1 LTTIGIYARTLR
13 NKAAIECLQ
22 NLVQYLYQS
31 GISIFFHESLDKTMA
46 ETKISIE
53 EPYEV
58 FTTEDIQQSKF
69 DYLLCIGGDG
79 TMLDTLT
86 IVRDTGI
93 PVLGFNTGRLGY
105 LATSNPC
112 DIKIVIDELL
122 KKSYH
127 IDKRTLLKLEADQE
141 LFGGFAYALN
151 DFVIHKKDSTSMI
164 TVHTYLNG
172 EFMNS
177 YWADGLI
184 VATPTGSS
192 AYSLSCGGPILIPK
206 SASFAITPIAPH
218 NLSVRP
224 VVIPDDTVLSF
235 EIEGRVKSYLISLDS
250 RNCSIKKGTQIAVR
264 KADFTFNLIRLS
276 NENYLDAL
284 RNKMMWGMD
293 VRN

>member
-1 LTTIGIYARTLR
+1 MNIGIYARVLK
-13 NKAAIECLQ
+13 NKVAYECLQ
-22 NLVQYLYQS
+22 NIINYLGQN
-31 GISIFFHESLDKTMA
+31 GIGIFCHEDIHKCLDESKL
-46 ETKISIE
+46 SIE
-53 EPYEV
+53 NSYDV
-58 FTTEDIQQSKF
+58 FSTDDIVQAKI

-79 TMLDTLT
+79 TMLDSLN
-86 IVRDTGI
+86 IVRETGI

-105 LATSNPC
+105 LATSNPE
-112 DIKIVIDELL
+112 DVEKVIDELI
-122 KKSYH
+122 KKSYS
-127 IDKRTLLKLEADQE
+127 IDRRSLLKLEADQE

-250 RNCSIKKGTQIAVR
+250 RSCSIKKGTQIAVR
-264 KADFTFNLIRLS
+264 KADFTFNLIRPS
-276 NENYLDAL
+276 NKNYLDAL

>member
-1 LTTIGIYARTLR
+1 MNVGLYARVLR
-13 NKAAIECLQ
+13 NKVALECLQ
-22 NLVQYLYQS
+22 NIVNYLNQNDV
-31 GISIFFHESLDKTMA
+31 GIFFHEDLHKNLDESKLSVENT
-46 ETKISIE
+46 
-53 EPYEV
+53 YEV
-58 FTTEDIQQSKF
+58 FTTDEIQQSKI

-79 TMLDTLT
+79 TMLDTLN
-86 IVRDTGI
+86 IVRDSGI

-105 LATSNPC
+105 LATSNPE
-112 DIKIVIDELL
+112 DVEKVIDELI
-122 KKSYH
+122 KKSYS
-127 IDKRTLLKLEADQE
+127 IDKRSLLKLEADQE
-141 LFGGFAYALN
+141 IFGGFAYALN

-206 SASFAITPIAPH
+206 SSSFAITPIAPH

-276 NENYLDAL
+276 NKNYLDAL

>member
-1 LTTIGIYARTLR
+1 MNVGLYARNFR
-13 NKAAIECLQ
+13 NKVAVECLQ
-22 NLVQYLYQS
+22 KLVSYLAANQIEIY
-31 GISIFFHESLDKTMA
+31 FHENLHKTLAECKVSIDERYDVFTNLDIGK
-46 ETKISIE
+46 TKI
-53 EPYEV
+53 
-58 FTTEDIQQSKF
+58 
-69 DYLLCIGGDG
+69 DYLICIGGDG
-79 TMLDTLT
+79 TMLDSLT
-86 IVRDTGI
+86 IVRETGI

-105 LATSNPC
+105 LATSDPT
-112 DIKIVIDELL
+112 DVKKVVDELI

-127 IDKRTLLKLEADQE
+127 IDKRSLLKLEADQE

-206 SASFAITPIAPH
+206 SGSFAITPIAPH

-250 RNCSIKKGTQIAVR
+250 RNSSIKKGTQIAVK
-264 KADFTFNLIRLS
+264 KADYTFNLIRLS

>member
-1 LTTIGIYARTLR
+1 MIKIGLYARVLR
-13 NKAAIECLQ
+13 NKIAVECLQ
-22 NLVQYLYQS
+22 NLASYITES
-31 GISIFFHESLDKTMA
+31 GINLFFHHSLV
-46 ETKISIE
+46 KILEDSKINIGAK
-53 EPYEV
+53 YEV
-58 FTTEDIQQSKF
+58 FTNENIVGAHL

-79 TMLDTLT
+79 TMLDSMT
-86 IVRDTGI
+86 IVKESGI

-105 LATSNPC
+105 LATSNPE
-112 DIKIVIDELL
+112 DVRHVVDELI

-127 IDKRTLLKLEADQE
+127 IDRRSILKLEADQE
-141 LFGGFAYALN
+141 LFGGFGYALN
-151 DFVIHKKDSTSMI
+151 DMVIHKKDSTSMI

-172 EFMNS
+172 EFMNT

-206 SASFAITPIAPH
+206 SSSFVITPIAPH

-235 EIEGRVKSYLISLDS
+235 EVDGRVKSYLLSLDS

-264 KADFTFNLIRLS
+264 KADFPFNLIRLS
-276 NENYLDAL
+276 KENYLDSL

-293 VRN
+293 ARN

>member
-1 LTTIGIYARTLR
+1 MRIGIYARVLK
-13 NKAAIECLQ
+13 NKIAFECLQ
-22 NLVQYLYQS
+22 NIISYSAQNGIDVILYNELND
-31 GISIFFHESLDKTMA
+31 SIRESKTM
-46 ETKISIE
+46 ID
-53 EPYEV
+53 PQLEV
-58 FTTEDIQQSKF
+58 FTTEEILQSKI

-79 TMLDTLT
+79 TMLDSMN
-86 IVRDTGI
+86 IVRESGI

-105 LATSNPC
+105 LATSNTEEVE
-112 DIKIVIDELL
+112 KVIDELI
-122 KKSYH
+122 KKSYS

-141 LFGGFAYALN
+141 LFGGFEYALN

-164 TVHTYLNG
+164 TVHSYLNG

-250 RNCSIKKGTQIAVR
+250 RSCSIKKGTQIAVR
-264 KADFTFNLIRLS
+264 KADFTFNLIRPS
-276 NENYLDAL
+276 NKNYLHAL

>member
-1 LTTIGIYARTLR
+1 MNIGLYSRVLR
-13 NKAAIECLQ
+13 NKLAVECLQ
-22 NLVQYLYQS
+22 NLMNYLGQN
-31 GISIFFHESLDKTMA
+31 GIGIYFHEDLHKN
-46 ETKISIE
+46 IIE
-53 EPYEV
+53 SKLAFENKYEV
-58 FTTEDIQQSKF
+58 FSTDEIKQAKI

-79 TMLDTLT
+79 TLLDLLN
-86 IVRDTGI
+86 IVRETGI

-105 LATSNPC
+105 LATSNPE
-112 DIKIVIDELL
+112 DVEKVIDELV
-122 KKSYH
+122 KKSYSL
-127 IDKRTLLKLEADQE
+127 DRRTILKLEADQE

-206 SASFAITPIAPH
+206 SSSFAITPIAPH

-250 RNCSIKKGTQIAVR
+250 RSCSIKKGTQIAVR
-264 KADFTFNLIRLS
+264 KANFTFNLIRLS
-276 NENYLDAL
+276 NKNYLDAL

-293 VRN
+293 ARN

>member
-1 LTTIGIYARTLR
+1 MNVGLYARVLR
-13 NKAAIECLQ
+13 TKVALECLQ
-22 NLVQYLYQS
+22 NIVNCLQQN
-31 GISIFFHESLDKTMA
+31 GISIFFHEELHKSLDDSKLSV
-46 ETKISIE
+46 ENR
-53 EPYEV
+53 YEV
-58 FTTEDIQQSKF
+58 FTSDDIKDLQIE
-69 DYLLCIGGDG
+69 YLLCIGGDG
-79 TMLDTLT
+79 TMLDTLN
-86 IVRDTGI
+86 IVRETGI
-93 PVLGFNTGRLGY
+93 PVMGFNTGRLGY
-105 LATSNPC
+105 LATSNPE
-112 DIKIVIDELL
+112 DVEKVVDELI
-122 KKSYH
+122 KKSYSL
-127 IDKRTLLKLEADQE
+127 DKRSILKLEADTE

-151 DFVIHKKDSTSMI
+151 DMVIHKRDSTSMI

-206 SASFAITPIAPH
+206 SSSFAITPIAPH

-235 EIEGRVKSYLISLDS
+235 EIEGRVKSYLISIDS
-250 RNCSIKKGTQIAVR
+250 RSCSIKKGTQIAVR
-264 KADFTFNLIRLS
+264 KADFTFNLLRLS
-276 NENYLDAL
+276 NKNYLDAL

>member
-1 LTTIGIYARTLR
+1 VSIDERYDVFTNLDIG
-13 NKAAIECLQ
+13 K
-22 NLVQYLYQS
+22 
-31 GISIFFHESLDKTMA
+31 
-46 ETKISIE
+46 TKI
-53 EPYEV
+53 
-58 FTTEDIQQSKF
+58 
-69 DYLLCIGGDG
+69 DYLICIGGDG
-79 TMLDTLT
+79 TMLDSLT
-86 IVRDTGI
+86 IVRETGI

-105 LATSNPC
+105 LATSDPT
-112 DIKIVIDELL
+112 DVKKVVDELI

-127 IDKRTLLKLEADQE
+127 IDKRSLLKLEADQE

-206 SASFAITPIAPH
+206 SGSFAITPIAPH

-250 RNCSIKKGTQIAVR
+250 RNSSIKKGTQIAVK
-264 KADFTFNLIRLS
+264 KADYTFNLIRLS

>member
-1 LTTIGIYARTLR
+1 MNIGLYARVLR
-13 NKAAIECLQ
+13 NKLAVECLQ
-22 NLVQYLYQS
+22 NIMNYLGQN
-31 GISIFFHESLDKTMA
+31 GIGIYFHEDLHKN
-46 ETKISIE
+46 IIE
-53 EPYEV
+53 SKLAFENKYEV
-58 FTTEDIQQSKF
+58 FSTDEIKQAKI

-79 TMLDTLT
+79 TLLDSLN
-86 IVRDTGI
+86 IVRETGI

-105 LATSNPC
+105 LATSNPE
-112 DIKIVIDELL
+112 DVEKVVDELV
-122 KKSYH
+122 KKSYSL
-127 IDKRTLLKLEADQE
+127 DKRTILKLEADQE

-206 SASFAITPIAPH
+206 SSSFAITPIAPH

-250 RNCSIKKGTQIAVR
+250 RSCSIKKGTQIAVR
-264 KADFTFNLIRLS
+264 KANFTFNLIRLS
-276 NENYLDAL
+276 NKNYLDAL

-293 VRN
+293 ARN

>member
-1 LTTIGIYARTLR
+1 MNIGIYARVLK
-13 NKAAIECLQ
+13 NKVAYECLQ
-22 NLVQYLYQS
+22 NIINYLGQN
-31 GISIFFHESLDKTMA
+31 GIGIFCHEDIHKCLDESKL
-46 ETKISIE
+46 SIE
-53 EPYEV
+53 NSYDV
-58 FTTEDIQQSKF
+58 FSTDDIVKAKI

-79 TMLDTLT
+79 TMLDSLN
-86 IVRDTGI
+86 IVRETGI

-105 LATSNPC
+105 LATSNPE
-112 DIKIVIDELL
+112 DVEKVIDELI
-122 KKSYH
+122 KKSYS
-127 IDKRTLLKLEADQE
+127 IDRRSLLKLEADQE

-250 RNCSIKKGTQIAVR
+250 RSCSIKKGTQIAVR
-264 KADFTFNLIRLS
+264 KADFTFNLIRPS
-276 NENYLDAL
+276 NKNYLDAL

>member
-1 LTTIGIYARTLR
+1 MHVGIYARVMK
-13 NKAAIECLQ
+13 NKVAVDCLHALIAC
-22 NLVQYLYQS
+22 LVKK
-31 GISIFFHESLDKTMA
+31 GIGVYFHDHLHKVLTESKVSLDQTYD
-46 ETKISIE
+46 I
-53 EPYEV
+53 
-58 FTTEDIQQSKF
+58 FTTEEIRQAGI

-79 TMLDTLT
+79 TMLDTLN
-86 IVRDTGI
+86 IVRDSGI

-105 LATSNPC
+105 LATSNP
-112 DIKIVIDELL
+112 DAVEKVVNELI

-127 IDKRTLLKLEADQE
+127 IDRRSLLKLEADQE
-141 LFGGFAYALN
+141 LFNGFAYALN

-172 EFMNS
+172 EFMNT

-192 AYSLSCGGPILIPK
+192 AYSLSCGGPILIPQ
-206 SASFAITPIAPH
+206 SASFALTPIAPH

-224 VVIPDDTVLSF
+224 VVIPDNTVLSF

-250 RNCSIKKGTQIAVR
+250 RNCSIRKGTQIAVK
-264 KADFTFNLIRLS
+264 KAAFTFNLIRLS
-276 NENYLDAL
+276 DENYLDAL

-293 VRN
+293 ARN

>member
-1 LTTIGIYARTLR
+1 MNIGIYARVLR
-13 NKAAIECLQ
+13 NKAAVECLQ
-22 NLVQYLYQS
+22 NLVNYLAKNDHNV
-31 GISIFFHESLDKTMA
+31 FFHDNLHKSLAES
-46 ETKISIE
+46 KISIE
-53 EPYEV
+53 EKYDV
-58 FTTEDIQQSKF
+58 FLTGEILQSKI

-86 IVRDTGI
+86 IVRETGI

-105 LATSNPC
+105 LATSNPN
-112 DIKIVIDELL
+112 DVVKVVDELS

-127 IDKRTLLKLEADQE
+127 IDKRTILKLEADQE

-172 EFMNS
+172 EFMNT

-192 AYSLSCGGPILIPK
+192 AYSLSCGGPILIPQ

-224 VVIPDDTVLSF
+224 VVIPDNTVLSF
-235 EIEGRVKSYLISLDS
+235 EIEGRVKSYLISIDS
-250 RNCSIKKGTQIAVR
+250 RNCSIKKGTQIAVK

-276 NENYLDAL
+276 DENYLDAL

-293 VRN
+293 ARN

>member
-1 LTTIGIYARTLR
+1 MNIGLYARAIR
-13 NKAAIECLQ
+13 NKEALDCLQ
-22 NLVQYLYQS
+22 NTINYLGQN
-31 GISIFFHESLDKTMA
+31 GVGIFFHEELHKNLDESKLTF
-46 ETKISIE
+46 EH
-53 EPYEV
+53 PYEM
-58 FTTEDIQQSKF
+58 FTSDEIQTAKI

-79 TMLDTLT
+79 TMLDTLN
-86 IVRDTGI
+86 IVRETGI

-105 LATSNPC
+105 LATSNPE
-112 DIKIVIDELL
+112 DVEKVIDELT

-250 RNCSIKKGTQIAVR
+250 RSCSIKKGTQIAVR

>member
-1 LTTIGIYARTLR
+1 MNIGLYARALR
-13 NKAAIECLQ
+13 NKLAVECLQ
-22 NLVQYLYQS
+22 NIMNYLGQN
-31 GISIFFHESLDKTMA
+31 GIGIYFHEDLHKN
-46 ETKISIE
+46 IIE
-53 EPYEV
+53 SKLAFENKYEV
-58 FTTEDIQQSKF
+58 FSTDEIKQAKI

-79 TMLDTLT
+79 TLLDSLN
-86 IVRDTGI
+86 IVRETGI

-105 LATSNPC
+105 LATSNPE
-112 DIKIVIDELL
+112 DVEKVIDELV
-122 KKSYH
+122 KKSYSL
-127 IDKRTLLKLEADQE
+127 DKRTILKLEADQE

-206 SASFAITPIAPH
+206 SSSFAITPIAPH

-250 RNCSIKKGTQIAVR
+250 RSCSIKKGTQIAVR
-264 KADFTFNLIRLS
+264 KANFTFNLIRLS
-276 NENYLDAL
+276 NKNYLDAL

-293 VRN
+293 ERN

>member
-1 LTTIGIYARTLR
+1 MNIGLYARVLR
-13 NKAAIECLQ
+13 NKAALECLQ
-22 NLVQYLYQS
+22 SIISYLS
-31 GISIFFHESLDKTMA
+31 KNEIGIFFHEELRKNLDESKLGIDT
-46 ETKISIE
+46 
-53 EPYEV
+53 PYEV
-58 FTTEDIQQSKF
+58 FTTEDILESQI

-79 TMLDTLT
+79 TMLDTLN
-86 IVRDTGI
+86 IVRESGI

-105 LATSNPC
+105 LATSNPE
-112 DIKIVIDELL
+112 DVEKVIDDLV
-122 KKSYH
+122 KKTYS
-127 IDKRTLLKLEADQE
+127 IDKRSILKLEADQE

-206 SASFAITPIAPH
+206 SSSFAITPIAPH

-250 RNCSIKKGTQIAVR
+250 RNCSIKKGAQIAVR

-276 NENYLDAL
+276 NKNYLDAL

>member
-1 LTTIGIYARTLR
+1 MNIGLYARAIR
-13 NKAAIECLQ
+13 NKEALDCLQ
-22 NLVQYLYQS
+22 NTINYLGQN
-31 GISIFFHESLDKTMA
+31 GVGIFFHEELHKNLDESKLTF
-46 ETKISIE
+46 EH
-53 EPYEV
+53 PYEM
-58 FTTEDIQQSKF
+58 FTSDEIQTAKI

-79 TMLDTLT
+79 TMLDTLN
-86 IVRDTGI
+86 IVRETGI

-105 LATSNPC
+105 LATSNPE
-112 DIKIVIDELL
+112 DVEKVIDELT

-127 IDKRTLLKLEADQE
+127 IDRRTLLKLEADQE

-250 RNCSIKKGTQIAVR
+250 RSCSIKKGTQIAVR

>member
-1 LTTIGIYARTLR
+1 MRIGLYARVLK
-13 NKAAIECLQ
+13 NKVAFECLQ
-22 NLVQYLYQS
+22 SILNYSHQN
-31 GISIFFHESLDKTMA
+31 GISIVLHSDLHDSLSDSKF
-46 ETKISIE
+46 SYD
-53 EPYEV
+53 PPLDV
-58 FTTEDIQQSKF
+58 FANDEIVQSKI

-79 TMLDTLT
+79 TMLDSLN
-86 IVRDTGI
+86 IVRESGI

-105 LATSNPC
+105 LATSNTE
-112 DIKIVIDELL
+112 DVEKVIDELI
-122 KKSYH
+122 KKSYS

-164 TVHTYLNG
+164 TVHSYLNG

-250 RNCSIKKGTQIAVR
+250 RSCSIKKGTQIAVR
-264 KADFTFNLIRLS
+264 KANFTFNLIRPS
-276 NENYLDAL
+276 NKNYLDAL
-284 RNKMMWGMD
+284 RTKMMWGMD

>member
-1 LTTIGIYARTLR
+1 MNIGLYARALR
-13 NKAAIECLQ
+13 NKAALECLQ
-22 NLVQYLYQS
+22 SIISYLS
-31 GISIFFHESLDKTMA
+31 KNEIGIFFHEELRKNLDESKLGIDT
-46 ETKISIE
+46 
-53 EPYEV
+53 PYEV
-58 FTTEDIQQSKF
+58 FTTEDILESQI
-69 DYLLCIGGDG
+69 DYLLCIGGDA
-79 TMLDTLT
+79 TLLDTLN
-86 IVRDTGI
+86 IVRESGI

-105 LATSNPC
+105 LATSNPE
-112 DIKIVIDELL
+112 DVEKVIDDLV
-122 KKSYH
+122 KKTYS
-127 IDKRTLLKLEADQE
+127 IDKRSILKLEADQE

-206 SASFAITPIAPH
+206 SSSFAITPIAPH

-250 RNCSIKKGTQIAVR
+250 RNCSIKKGAQIAVR

-276 NENYLDAL
+276 NKNYLDAL

>member
-1 LTTIGIYARTLR
+1 MNIGIYARVLK
-13 NKAAIECLQ
+13 NKVAYECLQ
-22 NLVQYLYQS
+22 NIINYLGQN
-31 GISIFFHESLDKTMA
+31 GIGIFCHEEIHKCLDDSKL
-46 ETKISIE
+46 SIE
-53 EPYEV
+53 NSYDV
-58 FTTEDIQQSKF
+58 FSTDDIVQAKI

-79 TMLDTLT
+79 TMLDSLN
-86 IVRDTGI
+86 IVRETGI

-105 LATSNPC
+105 LATSNPE
-112 DIKIVIDELL
+112 DVEKVIDELI
-122 KKSYH
+122 KKSYS
-127 IDKRTLLKLEADQE
+127 IDRRSLLKLEADQE

-250 RNCSIKKGTQIAVR
+250 RSCSIKKGTQIAVR
-264 KADFTFNLIRLS
+264 KADFTFNLIRPS
-276 NENYLDAL
+276 NKNYLDAL

>member
-1 LTTIGIYARTLR
+1 MNIGVYARVMR
-13 NKAAIECLQ
+13 NKVAVDCLQ
-22 NLVQYLYQS
+22 NLVSYMMEK
-31 GISIFFHESLDKTMA
+31 GISVYFHDNLHKTLHDS
-46 ETKISIE
+46 KVSIDCT
-53 EPYEV
+53 YEI
-58 FTTEDIQQSKF
+58 FTTEEILSAKI

-79 TMLDTLT
+79 TMLDTLN
-86 IVRDTGI
+86 IVRETGI

-105 LATSNPC
+105 LATSNPN
-112 DIKIVIDELL
+112 DVEKVVNELI

-127 IDKRTLLKLEADQE
+127 IDKRSLLKLEADTE
-141 LFGGFAYALN
+141 LFNGFAYALN

-172 EFMNS
+172 EFMNT

-192 AYSLSCGGPILIPK
+192 AYSLSCGGPILIPQ

-224 VVIPDDTVLSF
+224 VVIPDNTVLSF

-250 RNCSIKKGTQIAVR
+250 RSCSIKKGTQIAVK
-264 KADFTFNLIRLS
+264 KANFTFNLIRLS
-276 NENYLDAL
+276 DENYLDAL

-293 VRN
+293 ARN

>member
-1 LTTIGIYARTLR
+1 MNIGLYARALR
-13 NKAAIECLQ
+13 NKLAVECLQ
-22 NLVQYLYQS
+22 NIMNYLGQN
-31 GISIFFHESLDKTMA
+31 GIGIYFHEDLHKN
-46 ETKISIE
+46 IIE
-53 EPYEV
+53 SKLAFENKYEV
-58 FTTEDIQQSKF
+58 FSTDEIKQAKI

-79 TMLDTLT
+79 TLLDSLN
-86 IVRDTGI
+86 IVRETGI

-105 LATSNPC
+105 LATSNPE
-112 DIKIVIDELL
+112 DVEKVIDELV
-122 KKSYH
+122 KKSYSL
-127 IDKRTLLKLEADQE
+127 DKRTILKLEADQE

-206 SASFAITPIAPH
+206 SSSFAITPIAPH

-250 RNCSIKKGTQIAVR
+250 RSCSIKKGTQIAVR
-264 KADFTFNLIRLS
+264 KANFTFNLIRLS
-276 NENYLDAL
+276 NKNYLDAL

-293 VRN
+293 ARN

>member
-1 LTTIGIYARTLR
+1 MNIGIYARVLR

-22 NLVQYLYQS
+22 NLVNYLAKN
-31 GISIFFHESLDKTMA
+31 GHGVFFHDNLHKSLAESKV
-46 ETKISIE
+46 SIE
-53 EPYEV
+53 EKYDV
-58 FTTEDIQQSKF
+58 FSTGEILQSRI

-86 IVRDTGI
+86 IVRETGI

-105 LATSNPC
+105 LATSNPK
-112 DIKIVIDELL
+112 DVAKVVDELS

-127 IDKRTLLKLEADQE
+127 IDKRTILKLEADQE

-172 EFMNS
+172 EFMNT

-192 AYSLSCGGPILIPK
+192 AYSLSCGGPILIPQ

-224 VVIPDDTVLSF
+224 VVIPDNTVLSF

-250 RNCSIKKGTQIAVR
+250 RNCSIKKGTQIAVK

-276 NENYLDAL
+276 DENYLDAL

-293 VRN
+293 ARN

>member
-1 LTTIGIYARTLR
+1 MNIGIYARVLR
-13 NKAAIECLQ
+13 NKAAIDCLQ
-22 NLVQYLYQS
+22 NLVNYLAKN
-31 GISIFFHESLDKTMA
+31 GHGVFFHDNLHKSLAESKV
-46 ETKISIE
+46 SIE
-53 EPYEV
+53 EKYDV
-58 FTTEDIQQSKF
+58 FSTGEILQSRI

-86 IVRDTGI
+86 IVRETGI

-105 LATSNPC
+105 LATSNPN
-112 DIKIVIDELL
+112 DVAKVVDELS

-127 IDKRTLLKLEADQE
+127 IDKRTILKLEADQE

-172 EFMNS
+172 EFMNT

-192 AYSLSCGGPILIPK
+192 AYSLSCGGPILIPQ

-224 VVIPDDTVLSF
+224 VVIPDNTVLSF

-250 RNCSIKKGTQIAVR
+250 RNCSIKKGTQIAVK
-264 KADFTFNLIRLS
+264 KADFTINLIRLS
-276 NENYLDAL
+276 DENYLDAL

-293 VRN
+293 ARN

>member
-1 LTTIGIYARTLR
+1 MNVGLYARVLR
-13 NKAAIECLQ
+13 NKIAMECLQ
-22 NLVQYLYQS
+22 NIVNYLSQN
-31 GISIFFHESLDKTMA
+31 GISIFFHEELHKSLDESKLSV
-46 ETKISIE
+46 ENN
-53 EPYEV
+53 YEV
-58 FTTEDIQQSKF
+58 FTTEEIQHSKI

-79 TMLDTLT
+79 TMLDTLN
-86 IVRDTGI
+86 IVRETGI

-105 LATSNPC
+105 LATSNPE
-112 DIKIVIDELL
+112 DFEKVIDELV
-122 KKSYH
+122 KKTYS
-127 IDKRTLLKLEADQE
+127 IDKRSLLKLEADQE

-264 KADFTFNLIRLS
+264 KANFTFNLIRLS
-276 NENYLDAL
+276 NKNYLDAL

>member
-1 LTTIGIYARTLR
+1 MRIGIYARVLK
-13 NKAAIECLQ
+13 NKIAFECLQ
-22 NLVQYLYQS
+22 NIISYSAQNGIDVMLYNELND
-31 GISIFFHESLDKTMA
+31 SIRESKTM
-46 ETKISIE
+46 ID
-53 EPYEV
+53 PQLEV
-58 FTTEDIQQSKF
+58 FTTEEILQSKI

-79 TMLDTLT
+79 TMLDSMN
-86 IVRDTGI
+86 IVRESGI

-105 LATSNPC
+105 LATSNTEEVE
-112 DIKIVIDELL
+112 KVIDELI
-122 KKSYH
+122 KKSYS

-164 TVHTYLNG
+164 TVHSYLNG

-250 RNCSIKKGTQIAVR
+250 RSCSIKKGTQIAVR
-264 KADFTFNLIRLS
+264 KADFTFNLIRPS
-276 NENYLDAL
+276 NKNYLHAL

>member
-1 LTTIGIYARTLR
+1 
-13 NKAAIECLQ
+13 
-22 NLVQYLYQS
+22 
-31 GISIFFHESLDKTMA
+31 
-46 ETKISIE
+46 
-53 EPYEV
+53 
-58 FTTEDIQQSKF
+58 
-69 DYLLCIGGDG
+69 
-79 TMLDTLT
+79 
-86 IVRDTGI
+86 
-93 PVLGFNTGRLGY
+93 
-105 LATSNPC
+105 
-112 DIKIVIDELL
+112 
-122 KKSYH
+122 
-127 IDKRTLLKLEADQE
+127 
-141 LFGGFAYALN
+141 
-151 DFVIHKKDSTSMI
+151 MI

-206 SASFAITPIAPH
+206 SSSFAITPIAPH

-250 RNCSIKKGTQIAVR
+250 RNCSIKKGAQIAVR

-276 NENYLDAL
+276 NKNYLDAL

>member
-1 LTTIGIYARTLR
+1 MNIGIYARVLK
-13 NKAAIECLQ
+13 NKVAYECLQ
-22 NLVQYLYQS
+22 NIINYLGQN
-31 GISIFFHESLDKTMA
+31 GIGIFCHEEIHKCLDESKL
-46 ETKISIE
+46 SIE
-53 EPYEV
+53 NTYDV
-58 FTTEDIQQSKF
+58 FSTDDIVQAKI

-79 TMLDTLT
+79 TMLDSLN
-86 IVRDTGI
+86 IVRETGI

-105 LATSNPC
+105 LATSNPEEVE
-112 DIKIVIDELL
+112 KVIDELI
-122 KKSYH
+122 KKSYS
-127 IDKRTLLKLEADQE
+127 IDRRSLLKLEADQE

-250 RNCSIKKGTQIAVR
+250 RSCSIKKGTQIAVR
-264 KADFTFNLIRLS
+264 KADFTFNLIRPS
-276 NENYLDAL
+276 NKNYLDAL

>member
-1 LTTIGIYARTLR
+1 MIVGLYARALR
-13 NKAAIECLQ
+13 NKVAIECLQ
-22 NLVQYLYQS
+22 NIVGYLS
-31 GISIFFHESLDKTMA
+31 ECGIIPCFHEDLYKSLDDSKFGIDSKVEM
-46 ETKISIE
+46 
-53 EPYEV
+53 
-58 FTTEDIQQSKF
+58 FTTEGILSSGV
-69 DYLLCIGGDG
+69 DYMLCIGGDG
-79 TMLDTLT
+79 TMLDSLN
-86 IVRDTGI
+86 IVRETGI

-105 LATSNPC
+105 LATSNPE
-112 DIKIVIDELL
+112 DYKGVIDELV
-122 KKSYH
+122 KKSYG
-127 IDKRTLLKLEADQE
+127 IDRRSILKLEADQE
-141 LFGGFAYALN
+141 LFGGFAFALN

-192 AYSLSCGGPILIPK
+192 AYSLSCGGPIVIPK
-206 SASFAITPIAPH
+206 SSSFAITPIAPH

-250 RNCSIKKGTQIAVR
+250 RSVSIKKGAQIAVR

-276 NENYLDAL
+276 NKNYLDAL

-293 VRN
+293 ARN

>member
-1 LTTIGIYARTLR
+1 MNIGIYARVLR

-22 NLVQYLYQS
+22 NLVNYLAKN
-31 GISIFFHESLDKTMA
+31 GHGVFFHDNLHKSLAESKV
-46 ETKISIE
+46 SIE
-53 EPYEV
+53 EKYDV
-58 FTTEDIQQSKF
+58 FSTGEILQSRI

-86 IVRDTGI
+86 IVRETGI

-105 LATSNPC
+105 LATSNPN
-112 DIKIVIDELL
+112 DVAKVVDELS

-127 IDKRTLLKLEADQE
+127 IDKRTILKLEADQE

-172 EFMNS
+172 EFMNT

-192 AYSLSCGGPILIPK
+192 AYSLSCGGPILIPQ

-224 VVIPDDTVLSF
+224 VVIPDNTVLSF

-250 RNCSIKKGTQIAVR
+250 RNCSIKKGTQIAVK

-276 NENYLDAL
+276 DENYLDAL

-293 VRN
+293 ARN

>member
-1 LTTIGIYARTLR
+1 MNIGIYARVLR
-13 NKAAIECLQ
+13 NKAAIDCLQ
-22 NLVQYLYQS
+22 NLVNYLAKN
-31 GISIFFHESLDKTMA
+31 GHGVFFHDNLHKSLAESKV
-46 ETKISIE
+46 SIE
-53 EPYEV
+53 EKYDV
-58 FTTEDIQQSKF
+58 FSTGEILQSRI

-86 IVRDTGI
+86 IVRETGI

-105 LATSNPC
+105 LATSNPN
-112 DIKIVIDELL
+112 DVAKVVDELS

-127 IDKRTLLKLEADQE
+127 IDKRTILKLEADQE

-172 EFMNS
+172 EFMNT

-192 AYSLSCGGPILIPK
+192 AYSLSCGGPILIPQ

-224 VVIPDDTVLSF
+224 VVIPDNTVLSF

-250 RNCSIKKGTQIAVR
+250 RNCSIKKGTQIAVK

-276 NENYLDAL
+276 DENYLDAL

-293 VRN
+293 ARN

>member
-1 LTTIGIYARTLR
+1 MNIGLYARALR
-13 NKAAIECLQ
+13 NKLAVECLQ
-22 NLVQYLYQS
+22 NIMNYLGQN
-31 GISIFFHESLDKTMA
+31 GIGIYFDEDLHKNIIESKLAFENK
-46 ETKISIE
+46 
-53 EPYEV
+53 YEV
-58 FTTEDIQQSKF
+58 FSTDEIKQAKI

-79 TMLDTLT
+79 TLLDSLN
-86 IVRDTGI
+86 IVRETGI

-105 LATSNPC
+105 LATSNPE
-112 DIKIVIDELL
+112 DVEKVIDELV
-122 KKSYH
+122 KKSYSL
-127 IDKRTLLKLEADQE
+127 DKRTILKLEADQE

-206 SASFAITPIAPH
+206 SSSFAITPIAPH

-250 RNCSIKKGTQIAVR
+250 RSCSIKKGTQIAVR
-264 KADFTFNLIRLS
+264 KANFTFNLIRLS
-276 NENYLDAL
+276 NKNYLDAL

-293 VRN
+293 ARN

>member
-1 LTTIGIYARTLR
+1 MKIGLYARVLR
-13 NKAAIECLQ
+13 NKTAAECLG
-22 NLVQYLYQS
+22 NVMSYLHAN
-31 GISIFFHESLDKTMA
+31 GIAIFIHEDLHKSRGESKLSFD
-46 ETKISIE
+46 

-58 FTTEDIQQSKF
+58 FTTDEIEQSKI

-79 TMLDTLT
+79 TMLDTLN
-86 IVRDTGI
+86 IVRETGI

-105 LATSNPC
+105 LATSNPG
-112 DIKIVIDELL
+112 DVEKVIDELS

-127 IDKRTLLKLEADQE
+127 LDKRSLLKLEADQE

-264 KADFTFNLIRLS
+264 KANFTFNLIRLS
-276 NENYLDAL
+276 AENYLDAL

-293 VRN
+293 ARN

>member
-1 LTTIGIYARTLR
+1 MNIGLYARALR
-13 NKAAIECLQ
+13 NKLAVECLQ
-22 NLVQYLYQS
+22 NIMNYLGQN
-31 GISIFFHESLDKTMA
+31 GIGIYFKEDLHKNIIESKLAFENK
-46 ETKISIE
+46 
-53 EPYEV
+53 YEV
-58 FTTEDIQQSKF
+58 FSTDEIKQAKI

-79 TMLDTLT
+79 TLLDSLN
-86 IVRDTGI
+86 IVRETGI

-105 LATSNPC
+105 LATSNPE
-112 DIKIVIDELL
+112 DVEKVIDELV
-122 KKSYH
+122 KKSYSL
-127 IDKRTLLKLEADQE
+127 DKRTILKLEADQE

-206 SASFAITPIAPH
+206 SSSFAITPIAPH

-250 RNCSIKKGTQIAVR
+250 RSCSIKKGTQIAVR
-264 KADFTFNLIRLS
+264 KANFTFNLIRLS
-276 NENYLDAL
+276 NKNYLDAL

-293 VRN
+293 ARN